1 MPNALTRAVRSL
13 WPARRESA
21 ASPVIGSMVQALAP
35 VEVLA
40 ALQTRPEDP
49 QRRQTGNG
57 EALIEWIRTGGEGR
71 APDDVCG
78 PGAPHVSP
86 EVALGVATCW
96 ACIDAIAAPLASSNW
111 NAYAGVRDA
120 SDQKALPDDSLQ
132 YILNTRPNP
141 EMTAQS
147 AKRALMIAAAGWGNG
162 YAEIVRDLAGRVTQL
177 WPLSPDR
184 CEQRRDLDTGE
195 LFLRVQNDWAGSHVD
210 LPMRDVFQIRGPGIS
225 GVLGDNQLHRA
236 VKTLALAVALEQFSQ
251 AYFSNGTQL
260 GVVLEVPG
268 LGRMDEPSYERMKES
283 WAGRHRGPSNA
294 FRLGFA
300 EGGTKIHQL
309 QVEAQKAQ
317 MTEARYQMV
326 EEICR
331 WWKVPPHKVQHLLR
345 ATNNNIEHQGLEFS
359 RDTLRPWKVEIQQEC
374 DYKLFPPRVRKF
386 VEIDLDWAA
395 EGDFKSRAEAIQ
407 ILRGCGVYSV
417 NDALRK
423 LGENTISAAQGGDA
437 RTMNGASVRLED
449 VGKNMTPAA
458 APAAPAANDDAADPE
473 ETDDEAEVSAA
484 WLRSAFTRAQARHA
498 RRMASGGDR
507 RNAAELARA
516 DAASYLAAEFDEMTA
531 LFGGSAVLRQA
542 ADALGA
548 EVIDG
553 LPPAEAAKRL
563 MEARKGTR

>member
-268 LGRMDEPSYERMKES
+268 LGRMVEPSYERMKES

-331 WWKVPPHKVQHLLR
+331 WWKVPPQS
-345 ATNNNIEHQGLEFS
+345 AQGVPSFKRRNHSTFS
-359 RDTLRPWKVEIQQEC
+359 CVFNFFCASRSG
-374 DYKLFPPRVRKF
+374 RVRR
-386 VEIDLDWAA
+386 W
-395 EGDFKSRAEAIQ
+395 
-407 ILRGCGVYSV
+407 
-417 NDALRK
+417 
-423 LGENTISAAQGGDA
+423 
-437 RTMNGASVRLED
+437 
-449 VGKNMTPAA
+449 
-458 APAAPAANDDAADPE
+458 
-473 ETDDEAEVSAA
+473 
-484 WLRSAFTRAQARHA
+484 
-498 RRMASGGDR
+498 
-507 RNAAELARA
+507 
-516 DAASYLAAEFDEMTA
+516 
-531 LFGGSAVLRQA
+531 
-542 ADALGA
+542 
-548 EVIDG
+548 
-553 LPPAEAAKRL
+553 
-563 MEARKGTR
+563 